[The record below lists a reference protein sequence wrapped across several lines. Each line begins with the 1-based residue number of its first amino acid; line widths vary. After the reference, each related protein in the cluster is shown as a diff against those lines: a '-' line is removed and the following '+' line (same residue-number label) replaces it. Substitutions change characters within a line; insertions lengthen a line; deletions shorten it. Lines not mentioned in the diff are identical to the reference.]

1 MKTLPKTVPTKE
13 QLSLIANP
21 RAGVQLIRG
30 SAGSGKT
37 TTALL
42 MLRQLSE
49 FYLSRKERQGLRGN
63 INVLVLTFNR
73 TLRGYIQE
81 LAENQILPSEH
92 LDFKV
97 STFGKWAKDFFPE
110 TNVPNSTVVRSQIVS
125 LSKNIPLQSDFIRD
139 EIDYLLGRF
148 KPDDLS
154 SYLTCRRIGR
164 GISPRMEQQLRQRLL
179 KEIVIPYIQWKRQND
194 MHDWNDLAV
203 SLLEEM
209 PRNKYDIIV
218 ADEAQD
224 FSAIEIQAMM
234 HFASNPSSVVFVLD
248 AAQRIYP
255 RGYRWVE
262 AGVKIRQSYRLQE
275 NHRNTQQIC
284 KFAAPLLD
292 GIEIGDDGTL
302 PDLNSCKKTGPIPS
316 VIKGR
321 YAKQVS
327 YVLDYIRSYVDLRN
341 ESVAFLK
348 PAGGAWFDYIVSQLR
363 EHSLEFVRISR
374 RGDWP
379 TGPENIAISTMHSA
393 KGLEFDH
400 VFILGL
406 NEETTPHGSEKGDSD
421 LENLRRLLAMSITR
435 ARKSVIVGY
444 KPGEASTLITYLDSD
459 TYREESL

>member
-13 QLSLIANP
+13 QLALIANP

-30 SAGSGKT
+30 AAGSGKT
-37 TTALL
+37 TTAIL

-49 FYLSRKERQGLRGN
+49 FYLSRRGRQALQGN
-63 INVLVLTFNR
+63 IRVLVLTFNR
-73 TLRGYIQE
+73 TLRGYIHE
-81 LAENQILPSEH
+81 LAENQVSSSQH
-92 LDFKV
+92 LDLEV
-97 STFGKWAKDFFPE
+97 STFAKWAKHFFPSL
-110 TNVPNSTVVRSQIVS
+110 NVPAYSVIESKIAS
-125 LSKNIPLQSDFIRD
+125 LSKNIPLQTDFIHN

-148 KPDDLS
+148 TPDNLDE
-154 SYLTCRRIGR
+154 YTDTRRVGR
-164 GISPRMEQQLRQRLL
+164 GISPRMEQPLRQRLL
-179 KEIVIPYIQWKRQND
+179 KKVVYPYIEWKHQNK

-203 SLLEEM
+203 ALLKEIPPVQYE
-209 PRNKYDIIV
+209 IIV

-224 FSAIEIQAMM
+224 FSANEIRAMM
-234 HFASNPSSVVFVLD
+234 HVAANPSSVVFVLD

-255 RGYRWVE
+255 RGFRWVE
-262 AGVKIRQSYRLQE
+262 AGVTIRQSHRLKE
-275 NHRNTQQIC
+275 NHRNTRQIC
-284 KFAAPLLD
+284 RFAAPLLD
-292 GIEIGDDGTL
+292 GLEIGDDGTL
-302 PDLNSCKKTGPIPS
+302 PDLDSCKKTGPVPS
-316 VIKGR
+316 VVKAR

-327 YVLDYIRSYVDLRN
+327 YVIDYIRSYVDLRN

-348 PAGGAWFDYIVSQLR
+348 PAGGHWFDYLTKQLG
-363 EHSLEFVRISR
+363 EYSLGFVRISR

-379 TGPENIAISTMHSA
+379 AGPANIAISTMHSA

-444 KPGEASTLITYLDSD
+444 KPGEASTLISYLDSD
-459 TYREESL
+459 TYNEESP